1 MSDAAKGEKS
11 CKSLRK
17 YTQGEARRS
26 LCGGESSFHITVS
39 EKGRTQ
45 GAKERTGC
53 EEGQKVAPTLQRG
66 ERQGS
71 S

>member
-17 YTQGEARRS
+17 YTQGEARRRS
-26 LCGGESSFHITVS
+26 LCRGESSFHITVS

-53 EEGQKVAPTLQRG
+53 EEVF
-66 ERQGS
+66 QGS
-71 S
+71 SNSSKR